1 MPAPS
6 PLAQRVILFIGDTL
20 AVVIGVA
27 AALFIRHGG
36 WPEETLLELYAIATP
51 FLALLWAFG
60 LLTFGLYDIALAK
73 NDRRFFERMSRAVA
87 FNGLVAF
94 LIFHLVSEF
103 RLTPRATMAIIFA
116 ATSGL
121 LFSWRTLA
129 NAVLARTAK
138 DRILFLGLNEEVYAL
153 VDHLR
158 ANPQLGY
165 EAVLGIPTA
174 AGADHGAGEPSRLP
188 LRPLPADGLGP
199 LIRQEGI
206 HTIVTLVSPAAD
218 MNAVKIIF
226 DAIPLGVTV
235 VELPSFFELIFGK
248 IPTSLIGEAWFL
260 ENLGGSRRPHYEFL
274 KRILD
279 LTAAV
284 LMSAVVLLIFPF
296 AAAAIILSTP
306 GDILRYK
313 NRRAHTGDGM
323 VFFRQKRIGQHG
335 LPFGFIKFRSQIL
348 GAQKLGWEKGAGPDP
363 RAYPVGTFLRKTYL
377 DELPQVWNVIKG
389 EMSFVGPRPERPE
402 FVRVLEREIPFYRIR
417 ELVLPGITGWAQLN
431 MQNDASVSDAPEKL
445 CYDLYY
451 IKNRSLFLDAM
462 ILVKTALKLL
472 QRSGR

>member
-1 MPAPS
+1 MLQTF
-6 PLAQRVILFIGDTL
+6 PLATRIILLTGD
-20 AVVIGVA
+20 AIAAVIGVA

-51 FLALLWAFG
+51 FLVFLWVFG
-60 LLTFGLYDIALAK
+60 LLTFGLYDVALAK
-73 NDRRFFERMSRAVA
+73 NDRRFFERLARAMA

-116 ATSGL
+116 TTSGL
-121 LFSWRTLA
+121 LLSWRTLA
-129 NAVLARTAK
+129 NAILARTAK
-138 DRILFLGLNEEVYAL
+138 DRILFWGLNEEVYAL
-153 VDHLR
+153 VDHLH

-165 EAVLGIPTA
+165 EAALGIPTA
-174 AGADHGAGEPSRLP
+174 AGADHDAGGASRLS
-188 LRPLPADGLGP
+188 LRPLPADGLAS

-206 HTIVTLVSPAAD
+206 HTIVTLASPTAD
-218 MNAVKIIF
+218 MNAVKILF
-226 DAIPLGVTV
+226 EAMPLGVTV
-235 VELPSFFELIFGK
+235 VELPRFSELILGK
-248 IPTSLIGEAWFL
+248 IPTSLIGENWFL
-260 ENLGGSRRPHYEFL
+260 QNLIGSRRPHYEFI
-274 KRILD
+274 KRIFD

-284 LMSAVVLLIFPF
+284 LVSAVVLLIFPF
-296 AAAAIILSTP
+296 VAAAIILSAP
-306 GDILRYK
+306 RDILYYK
-313 NRRAHTGDGM
+313 SRRAHTGDGI
-323 VFFRQKRIGQHG
+323 VFFRQKRIGLNG
-335 LPFGFIKFRSQIL
+335 VPFGFIKFRSQIL
-348 GAQKLGWEKGAGPDP
+348 GAQKLGWEKGEGPDP
-363 RAYPVGTFLRKTYL
+363 RAYPVGTILRKTYL

-402 FVRVLEREIPFYRIR
+402 FVRALEREIPFYRIR

-431 MQNDASVSDAPEKL
+431 MADDASVSDAPEKL